1 MMMQPVP
8 FSALSPN
15 LQDALQHLV
24 ENIHIQSAFCIHHPN
39 YGKIELVGAV
49 AERFGQLPQTLQDQ
63 YLLIQLQNLIYSV
76 YYNGLIKISQNDST
90 PDSQTVIQGY
100 QDLENNT
107 LLGVDTQFY
116 DRLHEHNTGV
126 GYFDPGWAV
135 IGWEDSQTL
144 MVKKKEITLHLDP
157 ERHLHP
163 ESRAGILAVTEL
175 VPEKYA
181 VPVLMPKNRVQN
193 GFYMAVGNA
202 GIQQPDENSVIVRI
216 YFNITAEGA
225 VMLMQHITQNLNQ
238 QMIPFSFK
246 VLYNPSDYKRYDAGV
261 LYFHQRDFAAIWSI
275 LQSID
280 DATRSHFRSPV
291 PLFTK
296 PLAPGLGLAQEPDRK
311 FAQEESF
318 GMHRCR
324 AIAQGLL
331 SAYREG
337 KTSVE
342 QRLHSI
348 LQQFAASG
356 VDLRYPYL
364 NSGST
369 DYYEEIC
376 RAIRDRT

>member
-1 MMMQPVP
+1 MMQPVP
-8 FSALSPN
+8 FSALSSN

-24 ENIHIQSAFCIHHPN
+24 ENIHIESAFCIHHPD
-39 YGKIELVGAV
+39 YGKVELVGGV
-49 AERFGQLPQTLQDQ
+49 AERFQQLPQTLQDQ
-63 YLLIQLQNLIYSV
+63 YLILQLQNLIYSV
-76 YYNGLIKISQNDST
+76 YYNGLINNSQNSSK
-90 PDSQTVIQGY
+90 PDSETLIQRY

-116 DRLHEHNTGV
+116 DRLHQHNTGI

-135 IGWEDSQTL
+135 MGWEDAQTL
-144 MVKKKEITLHLDP
+144 IVKKRDITLHVDP
-157 ERHLHP
+157 ERYLHP

-193 GFYMAVGNA
+193 GFYIAVGNA
-202 GIQQPDENSVIVRI
+202 GMQQTNGSSDIVRI
-216 YFNITAEGA
+216 YFNITGEGA
-225 VMLMQHITQNLNQ
+225 VMLMQQLTQNLNQ

-261 LYFHQRDFAAIWSI
+261 LYFHQRDYGAIWSI

-280 DATRSHFRSPV
+280 AATRSQFRSPV

-296 PLAPGLGLAQEPDRK
+296 PLAPGLGLAEEPDRK
-311 FAQEESF
+311 FAGEESF

-331 SAYREG
+331 AAHRQAEASPQHRL
-337 KTSVE
+337 
-342 QRLHSI
+342 QRI
-348 LQQFAASG
+348 LQQFAEIG

-364 NSGST
+364 NSGS
-369 DYYEEIC
+369 I
-376 RAIRDRT
+376 DRY